1 MTLPESST
9 FPHHVAAGCLHVSR
23 VDSGLSDEQWFR
35 LPKQWN
41 PFFRSDQELN
51 RSIVAS
57 GVHHIELT
65 ESLHKCTNFPLE
77 LQELLFEVALAPFAK
92 LFRHHWIELEFV
104 RSQDDADINSLVRV
118 YLLPDDKD
126 RSLINRSNKPLRRHW
141 NSLLSK
147 LDFSPSAWKGKSN
160 GDRSFQPASMQPP
173 DQDGAEPSLLQ
184 LFNTIPSPKP
194 SPDYLLDSNDR
205 EYCRS
210 LLDCD
215 IPGLKT
221 QLFLYQREAAAAM
234 FEREAQPSQC
244 TDPRLCHVVDQN
256 GDPWFFDYITG
267 EVLKDGRS
275 YEGVSGGILAEEMG
289 SGKTLICLALI
300 AATRQQPAYRPETY
314 TAPII
319 VRPKLGSLADMAAAA
334 GSMASVPWR
343 SYFSKEQ
350 CGDREYTNCL
360 DKIEQNPGWYL
371 IPRPAPKRVS
381 RQPEA
386 SEQQSD
392 KVYLSCASLVIV
404 PTNLLEQWKDE
415 IAKHTP
421 DLRTLVLTKAQ
432 VPTTI
437 PNALSLLQ
445 YDVILVSVTRFERLI
460 DNRIKDKHGSWV
472 LLSPLAQV
480 HFKRIIIDEGHALG
494 HSTLAKKSNLLLVVE
509 QLQTSARWVV
519 TGTPSKG
526 LYGVDGSCTGRKEL
540 SHSQERKDTE
550 HIGSIAAHYLNARP
564 WANKVLEDGDTT
576 ADWRVYVMQTKN
588 NNEVQ
593 NRRRQSVLKSTLDS
607 LIIRHPKSELSRL
620 LPKVTEKTV
629 YIDGS
634 YQDIMSLN
642 LFAAYIILNSVQSQ
656 RVDQDYFFHPKQ
668 RKYLDELVS
677 NERQASFFGGNFFT
691 ATDIHKAVL
700 TAEEFLQK
708 GDVVISKEDDCLI
721 REAITF
727 AKMAEAN
734 KTREVSSRCFEV
746 PIYIE
751 DFPGREYAGVLSSW
765 AVDGKGGDKMCTI
778 APLVMVL
785 QRYVRPWL
793 SSPESLEIVF
803 NSGTFATYGAKAR
816 NKAMGGVPEIIQCG
830 EASSS
835 IAFTDKDDKMYKD
848 VSKQKKA
855 RSGTLEWADVNDTLE
870 KDEEIAKPLVKCRLV
885 STASAK
891 LSYLI
896 DQIRKYKDEE
906 KILVFYE
913 TENVGWYIA
922 GCLEILHIPHLI
934 YAKNLKAERRAQYV
948 ATFNEMSKFRVMLMD
963 LKQAAFGLNMNSA
976 SRIYFVNPVLNPQVE
991 AQAIG
996 RARRIGQS
1004 KDVTVETL
1012 VLRGT
1017 LEELIVER
1025 KKKMTQ
1031 EEHRRIKSIMDD
1043 RPFYEWFQNARIL
1056 PLPDVAAD
1064 DGPGQMAPLAV
1075 PVPLFGRGSGQ
1086 IIHPDQDLLA
1096 KGERESS
1103 DRECATPCS
1112 DNGGVGSSFGRKRP
1126 LSMAADAAAEDAVDK
1141 KPKKPAKGV
1150 RFA

>member
-1 MTLPESST
+1 MTLPHSST

-23 VDSGLSDEQWFR
+23 VDSGLSDEQWYQ
-35 LPKQWN
+35 LPEQWN

-51 RSIVAS
+51 RSIDAS
-57 GVHHIELT
+57 GVHHIELAET
-65 ESLHKCTNFPLE
+65 LHKCPHFPPE
-77 LQELLFEVALAPFAK
+77 LQELLLKLALAPFAK
-92 LFRHHWIELEFV
+92 LFRHHWIELEFT
-104 RSQDDADINSLVRV
+104 RSQDDADVNALIRV

-126 RSLINRSNKPLRRHW
+126 RSLINRSNKTLRRHW

-147 LDFSPSAWKGKSN
+147 LDFSASAWKGKSN
-160 GDRSFQPASMQPP
+160 GDRSFQPALMQPP
-173 DQDGAEPSLLQ
+173 DKDGAESSLLQ

-194 SPDYLLDSNDR
+194 NPEYLLDSNDR
-205 EYCRS
+205 DYCRS
-210 LLDCD
+210 LLNCD

-221 QLFLYQREAAAAM
+221 QLFLYQREAAASM
-234 FEREAQPSQC
+234 FQRETQPLQC
-244 TDPRLCHVVDQN
+244 IDPRLCYVVDQHE
-256 GDPWFFDYITG
+256 DPWFFDCITG

-300 AATRQQPAYRPETY
+300 AATRQQPAYRPEIY
-314 TAPII
+314 TAPAII
-319 VRPKLGSLADMAAAA
+319 RPKLGSLADMAAAA

-343 SYFSKEQ
+343 SYFSREQ
-350 CGDREYTNCL
+350 CGDQEYTNCL
-360 DKIEQNPGWYL
+360 GKIDQNPGWYL
-371 IPRPAPKRVS
+371 MPRPAPKRVS
-381 RQPEA
+381 RQPAAPE
-386 SEQQSD
+386 QSD
-392 KVYLSCASLVIV
+392 KLYLSCASLVIV

-415 IAKHTP
+415 ITKHTP
-421 DLRTLVLTKAQ
+421 YLRTLVLTKAR
-432 VPTTI
+432 VPTPI

-445 YDVILVSVTRFERLI
+445 YDIILVSMSRFERLI
-460 DNRIKDKHGSWV
+460 ENRIKDRHGSWV
-472 LLSPLAQV
+472 LLSPLGQV

-509 QLQTSARWVV
+509 HLQTSARWVV

-526 LYGVDGSCTGRKEL
+526 LYGVDGSCTGRNEL
-540 SHSQERKDTE
+540 SDDQERKDTE
-550 HIGSIAAHYLNARP
+550 HIGSIATHYLNARP

-576 ADWRVYVMQTKN
+576 ADWRIYVMQTKN

-593 NRRRQSVLKSTLDS
+593 NHRRHSILKSTLNS

-620 LPKVTEKTV
+620 LPKITERTV

-642 LFAAYIILNSVQSQ
+642 LFAAHIILNSVQSQ

-691 ATDIHKAVL
+691 ASDIQKAVL

-721 REAITF
+721 REAIAFGKT
-727 AKMAEAN
+727 AEAN
-734 KTREVSSRCFEV
+734 KIREVSSRCFEV
-746 PIYIE
+746 PIYVE
-751 DFPGREYAGVLSSW
+751 EFPGKEYTGVLSSW
-765 AVDGKGGDKMCTI
+765 AVDGKEGDRMCTI
-778 APLVMVL
+778 SPLVVVL

-803 NSGTFATYGAKAR
+803 NSGKFASYGAKAR

-830 EASSS
+830 EAPSS
-835 IAFTDKDDKMYKD
+835 IAFTEKDDKVYKD

-855 RSGTLEWADVNDTLE
+855 RSGTLEWADVNDTFE
-870 KDEEIAKPLVKCRLV
+870 KDEEIAEPLAKFSLV

-896 DQIRKYKDEE
+896 DQITKYKDAE

-913 TENVGWYIA
+913 TENVGWSIA

-948 ATFNEMSKFRVMLMD
+948 ATFNETSKFRVMLMD

-1017 LEELIVER
+1017 LEELVVER

-1043 RPFYEWFQNARIL
+1043 KPFYEWFQNARIL

-1096 KGERESS
+1096 KGERHSS
-1103 DRECATPCS
+1103 DRECAVPCS
-1112 DNGGVGSSFGRKRP
+1112 DTGGIGSSFGRKRP
-1126 LSMAADAAAEDAVDK
+1126 LSMVTDAAADDAADRE
-1141 KPKKPAKGV
+1141 PKKPAKGV